1 MAMTM
6 EELKGPT
13 QTWAQEMKN
22 QETLKR
28 RVVDEGLVSGQQVRL
43 MPGAVQNQE
52 RQFDPLLQRFRD
64 NGTEGERR
72 LGEERQRVAHLN
84 RAMDIQVVREQPFNI
99 VNHTS
104 RFEALAPGT
113 DPERCNERGPVPRS
127 TKGTAQGPTSAY
139 DFNIVSNIGHDE
151 HHWARP
157 EDRPRQHA
165 REPKH
170 RTVPTFLNKDFHII
184 SNKYLDDHD
193 DRIQTEKRLR
203 LLEATQKH
211 AKQNRFDPV
220 MQTFADP
227 RHEECVRAAD
237 HALQAEI
244 NMRAH
249 HQLPPS
255 YKGRES
261 NFYDMVNHKVHD
273 KPMIKLISTQE
284 KERSKRY
291 ENRHI
296 VEHNLHVQDIKQD
309 HIVNS
314 RKIQRIA
321 PERFNEERDR
331 GYNIIDNK
339 AHGLGPKEKQFHH
352 SFVKDRLSPWDRAHE
367 QSSRAQGAP
376 DGDKHITQK
385 ISKVAS
391 APQLNARRGERA
403 DDMISVRSRRSN
415 ASGMSRASMQSL
427 RPDMGARPDMVTTI
441 KLPPPPPSLPGG
453 GSGAGSVYSRPS
465 RA

>member
-1 MAMTM
+1 MAQTM
-6 EELKGPT
+6 EDLKGPT
-13 QTWAQEMKN
+13 ATWAQELKN

-43 MPGAVQNQE
+43 MPGAVQAQE

-64 NGTEGERR
+64 NGTEADRR
-72 LGEERQRVAHLN
+72 LTEERQRVAHLN
-84 RAMDIQVVREQPFNI
+84 RAMDIQVVREKPFNI

-104 RFEALAPGT
+104 RFEALAPGA
-113 DPERCNERGPVPRS
+113 DPERTNRARS

-139 DFNIVSNIGHDE
+139 DFNIISNIGHDE

-157 EDRPRQHA
+157 EDRPRQHP
-165 REPKH
+165 REPRR
-170 RTVPTFLNKDFHII
+170 RTVPIYLNKDFHII
-184 SNKYLDDHD
+184 SNKYLSDHD
-193 DRIQTEKRLR
+193 ERIQTEKRLR

-211 AKQNRFDPV
+211 AQQNRFDPV
-220 MQTFADP
+220 TQQFQDP
-227 RHEECVRAAD
+227 SHEERVRAVD

-244 NMRAH
+244 SMRAN
-249 HQLPPS
+249 HQLPPA

-261 NFYDMVNHKVHD
+261 NFYDVLNHKVHD
-273 KPMIKLISTQE
+273 KDMIKLISTQE

-296 VEHNLHVQDIKQD
+296 VEHNLHIQDIKHD

-321 PERFNEERDR
+321 PERWGEQRDR
-331 GYNIIDNK
+331 GYDIIDNK
-339 AHGLGPKEKQFHH
+339 PHGSGPKEKHFHQ

-367 QSSRAQGAP
+367 QASRAVGAP

-385 ISKVAS
+385 MSKVAS
-391 APQLNARRGERA
+391 APTLRRGDQG

-415 ASGMSRASMQSL
+415 ASGVSRASMQSL
-427 RPDMGARPDMVTTI
+427 RPDMAARSPDMVTTI